1 MKKHLL
7 HVIIIGI
14 VCLTLLFTIQPIPA
28 YSNDLQYQNGAMQ
41 TNQETEEYGV
51 LNLDWY
57 YKPSTY
63 AQLVSWYQD
72 LEALYPGYI
81 EVFKANELYDTG
93 TTTGGYDLFY
103 VRITNESR
111 GLHKPEV
118 LFLGDPHGDE
128 TVGTVGMFWFADWL
142 MRKTLTDELSQDYSK
157 DWLQWLLDNREIYF
171 EVSHNPYGF
180 DHGPQRYDGNGW
192 DLNREADMDGPGG
205 PTGGIWA
212 SVNGKTLRAFVE
224 NHTVRVGIDFHG
236 GARMLLYPWGSTH
249 DRIVGVSPIT
259 GYSYNYAPPDFF
271 FFDASSLRLGDYIG
285 DYGGNL
291 DKRSIGTIPDTVGYV
306 VRGGIGP
313 WAYGADIVKNPAEE
327 PWVIGNYSGTGILW
341 LSPEMSEKKNP
352 GQTTFGND
360 TVDNYGAE
368 VRRVILHQT
377 DLAQPSV
384 LWQQGTIENNTDIL
398 PDSTIS
404 LTWQVN
410 GSLVVDHTLIQWGTN
425 PDPINNPEY
434 FTTDYDEHEGDYYG
448 GTGWDDANN
457 GQTQGI
463 TYRENITLSAPGEY
477 YFVAKSQVDQRYA
490 NVLRPDVYGNTSY
503 LRLLKERT
511 NDSYYE
517 ELDGSDGTE
526 KIFGHTWWYSSIIHI
541 TVPSDNK
548 EPDKP
553 IKPSGQVN
561 GTVNVEYTYITT
573 TTDPDGG
580 QVYYLWDWGDGT
592 HSDWLGPF
600 VSGAQASAQKS
611 WGVKGKYSIRVKAK
625 DIFGAESAWSDP
637 LPIAMPTSKSTQM
650 MSFFAQFLH
659 TLLQFIQNLLK

>member
-259 GYSYNYAPPDFF
+259 GYSYDYAPPDFF

-434 FTTDYDEHEGDYYG
+434 FTSDYDEHEGDYYG

-526 KIFGHTWWYSSIIHI
+526 KIFGHTWWYSSIIHV